1 MTTYLRRILPLVG
14 WVALAFSASIT
25 AVFVS
30 TEGWYAAL
38 NKPTWNP
45 PPWLFGP
52 VWSTLYV
59 AMGVSAWLV
68 WRQGGWSQQR
78 HRLTLFLVQWALN
91 ALWTPLFFG
100 LHQIGLALADIIV
113 LWLAIVATIASFA
126 RVSQVAAA
134 LLVPYLAWVSF
145 ATFLTFTIWRL
156 N

>member
-1 MTTYLRRILPLVG
+1 MHTRSLLALAG
-14 WVALAFSASIT
+14 WIAIAFSASIT

-52 VWSTLYV
+52 VWSTLYI

-78 HRLTLFLVQWALN
+78 HRLTLFLVQWLLN

-100 LHQIGLALADIIV
+100 LHWIGVAVLEILV
-113 LWLAIVATIASFA
+113 LWVAIVATIASFA

-145 ATFLTFTIWRL
+145 ATFLTFTLWRL